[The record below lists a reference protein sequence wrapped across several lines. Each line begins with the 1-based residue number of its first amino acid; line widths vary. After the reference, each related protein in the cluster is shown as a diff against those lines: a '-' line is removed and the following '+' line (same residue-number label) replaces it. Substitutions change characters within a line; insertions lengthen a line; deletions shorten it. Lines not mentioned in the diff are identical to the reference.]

1 MKILL
6 ALLLVGTAI
15 ALPKKVLVVG
25 DSMSE
30 EYRFEIPFS
39 APASDPTDSNT
50 KNWVELL
57 AEFRSDEITFGA
69 YENNAFSYPDL
80 RNAGYEFNWGVPGCH
95 EGLHL

>member
-30 EYRFEIPFS
+30 EYRVEIPFS
-39 APASDPTDSNT
+39 APASDLTDSNT
-50 KNWVELL
+50 AV
-57 AEFRSDEITFGA
+57 
-69 YENNAFSYPDL
+69 SYT
-80 RNAGYEFNWGVPGCH
+80 
-95 EGLHL
+95 HLTLPTKFVV